1 MKSKW
6 YNLYFP
12 LALVPLVFA
21 LVSCNNEQATKNQV
35 TDSQVIADFESD
47 KLLASISLKHAKGAL
62 ISGDKSDGVTQ
73 GYSAY
78 RIDFLSKEFQSPSF
92 TLTPSAPFDW
102 SDKGDFSLLMD
113 LSNPTDTSIHI
124 FSEVAD
130 KNGKKHFRTVIVPKN
145 SSGTYY
151 IELRSPDLLTETG
164 IRSNPPSW
172 RSDYKPFIWR
182 NGQKNIDVSAIEHIV
197 LKVSGL
203 LQDKSIVLDNIRIA
217 KNGPTDPDYLLK
229 LVDEFGQ
236 NPKIEYPNKIHSL
249 EELRRRSQQELSKL
263 DGQLM
268 ADRSKFGGWKNGPK
282 LKATGYFRT
291 QKVDDKWSL
300 VDPEGHLFFSFGVA
314 NVRMANTSTI
324 TGVDFSQNYIVQR
337 QPGDITPED
346 SIGLNGVKGEGLKTA
361 FVASELRHNMFSWL
375 PDYDNPLAKHYGYRR
390 EVFIGATERGETF
403 SFYQANLER
412 KYGDNFMDKWREVT
426 VDRMINWGFTSFGNW
441 IDPKFYQLNKIPYF
455 ANGWI
460 IGDFK
465 TVSSGNDY
473 WAPLPDPFD
482 PLFVERAKATVEVIA
497 EEVQNNPWCVGVF
510 IDNEK
515 SWGNVGSVQ
524 SQYGVV
530 INTLTKTDSE
540 SPSKRVFS
548 QLMLDKYTDITEL
561 NASWGT
567 QFDSWQQFAQGVVLK
582 NFSDEQMADFSTML
596 STFAGQYFKVVKQE
610 LKKVL
615 PNHLYMGARLA
626 TWGMTPEIVAAAAEN
641 VDVMSYNYY
650 KEGLH
655 SKQWQFLSEVNMP
668 SIIGEFHM
676 GATDTGLLNPGLV
689 HAANQTERAQLYQ
702 GYMRSVAENP
712 YFVGAHWF
720 QYIDSPLTGRALD
733 GENYNVGFVS
743 ATDSPYEEMVDS
755 VKRFSKTLYPNRYGA
770 LSKAQ

>member
-1 MKSKW
+1 MQTKW
-6 YNLYFP
+6 SGVYRQMALLP
-12 LALVPLVFA
+12 LLFA
-21 LVSCNNEQATKNQV
+21 LASCDKTPINPIEVADHK
-35 TDSQVIADFESD
+35 VIADFESD
-47 KLLASISLKHAKGAL
+47 PLLTNISLKHTKGSV
-62 ISGDKSDGVTQ
+62 IEGDKFDGVTQ
-73 GYSAY
+73 GQHAY
-78 RIDFLSKEFQSPSF
+78 RIDFLSKEYQSPSF
-92 TLTPSAPFDW
+92 ILTPSTPFDW
-102 SDKGDFSLLMD
+102 SDMGDFSLVMD
-113 LSNPTDTSIHI
+113 LANPTDSSIHV

-130 KNGKKHFRTVIVPKN
+130 SKGQKHFRTVIVPKK

-172 RSDYKPFIWR
+172 KSDYTPFIWR
-182 NGQKNIDVSAIEHIV
+182 NGQKIIDVSAIEYIS

-203 LQDKSIVLDNIRIA
+203 LKDKSIVVDNIRVE
-217 KNGPTDPDYLLK
+217 KNGPADTDYLVK

-249 EELRRRSQQELSKL
+249 DELRQRSQLELSEL
-263 DGQLM
+263 DGKLM

-282 LKATGYFRT
+282 LDATGYFRT
-291 QKVDDKWSL
+291 EKVADKWSL

-324 TGVDFSQNYIVQR
+324 TGVDFSQDYIVQR
-337 QPGDITPED
+337 QPGDLTPED

-375 PDYDNPLAKHYGYRR
+375 PDYVDPLAKHYGYRR

-412 KYGDNFMDKWREVT
+412 KYGDNFMDKWRDVT

-441 IDPKFYQLNKIPYF
+441 IDPMFYQLNKIPYF

-482 PLFVERAKATVEVIA
+482 PIFVERAKATVEAIA
-497 EEVQNNPWCVGVF
+497 EEVQDNPWCVGVF

-515 SWGNVGSVQ
+515 SWGNVGSIQ

-530 INTLTKTDSE
+530 INTLSKTDSE
-540 SPSKRVFS
+540 SPSKKVFS
-548 QLMLDKYTDITEL
+548 QLMKDKYTDIAAL

-567 QFDSWQQFAQGVVLK
+567 DIDSWQQLAQGVTLTDFTDAQV
-582 NFSDEQMADFSTML
+582 ADFSTML
-596 STFAGQYFKVVKQE
+596 RTFASQYFKVVKQQ
-610 LKKVL
+610 LKKVM

-650 KEGLH
+650 KEGMH
-655 SKQWQFLSEVNMP
+655 PEQWEFLKEVDMP
-668 SIIGEFHM
+668 SVIGEFHM

-689 HAANQTERAQLYQ
+689 HAANQTERAQLYED
-702 GYMRSVAENP
+702 YMQSVANNP

-743 ATDSPYEEMVDS
+743 ATDSPYQEMVDA
-755 VKRFSKTLYPNRYGA
+755 VKRFSNNLYPNRYGDV
-770 LSKAQ
+770 SKPQ